1 MKEKGKDEEIKFE
14 KALEEL
20 KGIVEKLEKGDLEL
34 EASLGLFERG
44 VKLMGV
50 CQAKLED
57 AERRVEVV
65 SKGIDGK
72 RTVKPFDEGGAGG
85 SWEAEE
91 EEGGK

>member
-1 MKEKGKDEEIKFE
+1 MKEKEKGEEIKFE

-20 KGIVEKLEKGDLEL
+20 KGIVEKLEKGDMEL

-44 VKLMGV
+44 VKLMGI
-50 CQAKLED
+50 CQGKLED
-57 AERRVEVV
+57 AERRVEAV

-72 RTVKPFDEGGAGG
+72 RTVKPFEEGGD
-85 SWEAEE
+85 WE